1 MRSKHLFLSAVCGLA
16 TCLTYSAADATTF
29 VLVDERELAAAS
41 TAVVTGWVTGV
52 ESHPD
57 AGSGGVNTY
66 VTLEPTAVIAGTLPE
81 GEIVLRERGG
91 QVPGRNEKIFGAP
104 EYAIGEEVVTFLSQ
118 DIDGSLHTTAMAMGK
133 YTVEASHR
141 GAATV
146 SRNLGS
152 EIMVLDRA
160 TGRLRT
166 HVAPDVVD
174 LGQFEEHVRAASA
187 RSRRPGSRI
196 HPVRLT
202 PPELGVTVP
211 HSYASPFT
219 YLGNPSRWFEPDLG
233 QPILYQIDATGD
245 ARNGPSLS
253 RSSVDSAFAA
263 WTNIP
268 SSSLVLGDGGLLSPP
283 LPFTGCSGG
292 SRIVF
297 NDPFNEI
304 TDPSG
309 CGGILA
315 IGGYC
320 TSGETTTVNGTTFQR
335 ITLGK
340 VVFNNGWEQ
349 CSLWDACNLAEVAT
363 HEIGHTIGFGHS
375 ADDNATMNAL
385 AHFDGRCASLQ
396 SDDIAAAQFTYPEG
410 GVPGPTLPPTPQPTM
425 TFTPTPQPTMTL
437 TPAPPPTPTA
447 TTPSGTS
454 NDVCAN
460 ATAIDATPYN
470 NATLTSAAATLDTSD
485 PVPGCGNGSRG
496 KSVWYRFT
504 APTSG
509 TLTANTFGTSYDT
522 ILAAY
527 AGSCGAFSPVP
538 GACNDDTNGR
548 QSQVSFQ
555 VTAGLTYYFM
565 AVAYSNNGGS
575 LLFQLSFQGVATA
588 ATPTRTFTPR
598 PPTPTF
604 TTGPPPTAT
613 WTAVAPAQT
622 PTSRPPTPT
631 FTTAPQP
638 PAPAPSG
645 LQNDSVAAA
654 LDIGATPFG
663 HTVSTFSATV
673 DASDPAPACGNHSRA
688 KSVWYRFTAPTN
700 GTLTANTFGSN
711 YDTILAVFA
720 SASNALTSVA
730 CNDDTSGAQSRVSF
744 PASAGSVY
752 YFMVTAYS
760 SNGGSLVFQA
770 TFQSAG
776 SPAAPT
782 ATFTSRPATPTY
794 TVGPPPTATYTMA
807 PQAPTSTPTT
817 GAVDPPPPTAPI
829 PSGCADGPC
838 MTAMDIS
845 STPFSYSMITTAA
858 PLDASNPAPPCGN
871 QSRAKSA
878 WFHFTAPGD
887 GALAADTFGSNYDT
901 ILAAFTM
908 AGGTLNPVG
917 GACNDDSG
925 GQQSRVAFQASAGAS
940 YYFLTTAYSS
950 NGGTLVFHMSFQG
963 TGVIPQPTA
972 TPSAT
977 APPVFSPTP
986 TVTPIVQAPTPP
998 SNAGLVNDVCSGA
1011 TAITGTPFSART
1023 TTSLAAA
1030 EATAPAPAC
1039 GNQSRGKS
1047 VWYRFTAPASGTFTA
1062 NTFGSNY
1069 DTILAAYA
1077 GSCGALSQISCNDDA
1092 VGAQSRVSFQT
1103 VAGATYYFLVTA
1115 YRTDGGTL
1123 VFQLN

>member
-1 MRSKHLFLSAVCGLA
+1 MRFKSFFPWAACGLA
-16 TCLTYSAADATTF
+16 ICVTYSAAHATTF
-29 VLVDERELAAAS
+29 VLMDERELAAAS

-66 VTLEPTAVIAGTLPE
+66 VTLEPTAVIAGALPE

-91 QVPGRNEKIFGAP
+91 QVQGRNEKIFGAP

-118 DIDGSLHTTAMAMGK
+118 DTDGSLHTTALAMGK
-133 YTVEASHR
+133 YTVEASHH

-152 EIMVLDRA
+152 EVMVLDRA

-166 HVAPDVVD
+166 HAAPDVVS
-174 LGQFEEHVRAASA
+174 LGQFEEHIRAAA
-187 RSRRPGSRI
+187 AHSRRPGSRLR
-196 HPVRLT
+196 PVRLT

-219 YLGNPSRWFEPDLG
+219 YLGNPSRWFEPDFG

-245 ARNGPSLS
+245 ARNGPTVS

-263 WTNIP
+263 WTNVP
-268 SSSLVLGDGGLLSPP
+268 SSSLVLADGGLLSSP

-304 TDPSG
+304 TDPTG

-349 CSLWDACNLAEVAT
+349 CSVWDACNLAEVAT
-363 HEIGHTIGFGHS
+363 HEIGHTIGLGHS

-396 SDDIAAAQFTYPEG
+396 SDDITAVQFIYPEG
-410 GVPGPTLPPTPQPTM
+410 AVPGPTLPPTPQPTM
-425 TFTPTPQPTMTL
+425 TFTPTPP
-437 TPAPPPTPTA
+437 PAPTA
-447 TTPSGTS
+447 TTAAGLP

-460 ATAIDATPYN
+460 ATAINVTPYSN
-470 NATLTSAAATLDTSD
+470 TTLTTAATIATSD

-509 TLTANTFGTSYDT
+509 TVTANTFGTSYDT

-527 AGSCGAFSPVP
+527 VGSCGAFSPVP

-555 VTAGLTYYFM
+555 VTAGMTYYFM
-565 AVAYSNNGGS
+565 TVAYSNNGGS
-575 LLFQLSFQGVATA
+575 LLFQLSFQGVAST

-613 WTAVAPAQT
+613 STPAAPTQT

-631 FTTAPQP
+631 FTAAPQP

-645 LQNDSVAAA
+645 LQNDSVTRP
-654 LDIGATPFG
+654 LDIGTTPFG
-663 HTVSTFSATV
+663 NAVSTLSATV

-711 YDTILAVFA
+711 YDTILAAFA
-720 SASNALTSVA
+720 GTGNALTPVA
-730 CNDDTSGAQSRVSF
+730 CNDDASGSQSRLSF
-744 PASAGSVY
+744 QASAGAVY

-760 SNGGSLVFQA
+760 SNGGALVFQL
-770 TFQSAG
+770 TFQGTG
-776 SPAAPT
+776 SPVAPT

-794 TVGPPPTATYTMA
+794 TAGPPPTATFA
-807 PQAPTSTPTT
+807 SPPQAPTATPTT
-817 GAVDPPPPTAPI
+817 GAAAPPPPTATI
-829 PSGCADGPC
+829 PSGCANGPC
-838 MTAMDIS
+838 MTAMDIN

-878 WFHFTAPGD
+878 WFHFTAPSD
-887 GALAADTFGSNYDT
+887 GALTADTFGSNYDT

-925 GQQSRVAFQASAGAS
+925 AQQSRIAFQASGGAS
-940 YYFLTTAYSS
+940 YYFLATAYSN

-963 TGVIPQPTA
+963 TGVNPQPTA
-972 TPSAT
+972 TPSAA
-977 APPVFSPTP
+977 APPAFSPTP
-986 TVTPIVQAPTPP
+986 TVTPMVQAPTPP
-998 SNAGLVNDVCSGA
+998 SNTGLVNDVCTGA
-1011 TAITGTPFSART
+1011 TAITGTPFSAT
-1023 TTSLAAA
+1023 TSTSLAAP

-1047 VWYRFTAPASGTFTA
+1047 VWYRFTAPANSTLTA
-1062 NTFGSNY
+1062 TTVGSNY
-1069 DTILAAYA
+1069 DTILAAYT
-1077 GSCGALSQISCNDDA
+1077 GSCGALSQISCNDDS
-1092 VGAQSRVSFQT
+1092 VGAQSRVSFQA
-1103 VAGATYYFLVTA
+1103 VAGTTYYFLVTA
-1115 YRTDGGTL
+1115 YRGDGGTL